1 MKIMMIIHIE
11 YLPEMSHFINI
22 IFNKLATSDTLSLI
36 LIKILWVGDIPI
48 FIDEENETQRA

>member
-1 MKIMMIIHIE
+1 MKITMIIYE
-11 YLPEMSHFINI
+11 YLPDMSHFINI

-36 LIKILWVGDIPI
+36 LIKILWVGDTSI